1 MANSRTVAGSDGC
14 ETITLVNSHTG
25 LPNFGSRS
33 QGFHGPSSA
42 PSRTFTNPWK
52 YFSMLAE
59 VSEDAERLYWFPR
72 RQSLAAS
79 HCCSYDARLIR
90 IQSCRRDRIDC
101 RGARRNRVAR
111 IERQYL
117 QQTMAAMSAA
127 EALRSDLIN
136 RIDLRV
142 AGEARKLV

>member
-1 MANSRTVAGSDGC
+1 MPKDYIG
-14 ETITLVNSHTG
+14 
-25 LPNFGSRS
+25 F
-33 QGFHGPSSA
+33 QGGN
-42 PSRTFTNPWK
+42 RW
-52 YFSMLAE
+52 
-59 VSEDAERLYWFPR
+59 R
-72 RQSLAAS
+72 RRIAAL
-79 HCCSYDARLIR
+79 YDARLIR

-142 AGEARKLV
+142 VGEAIKLV